1 MEEENVTDP
10 DSRLSLEHLLER
22 LRKVQY
28 IMNDVQYQL
37 HDIEAAVAA
46 EVKRQREEQK
56 LHPDPSIQATG
67 RTAMDSRDQAR
78 WLPPDRP

>member
-1 MEEENVTDP
+1 MEEDNVTDP

-22 LRKVQY
+22 LRRVQY

-56 LHPDPSIQATG
+56 AGEQSVLRIVK
-67 RTAMDSRDQAR
+67 R
-78 WLPPDRP
+78 